1 VATLARIALSLI
13 GGLKADRVKGRS
25 GEAVIALPPP
35 QASGGMPLMAALSA
49 RRSLREFS
57 ERPLPPQVLSDLLW
71 AAFGINRPAG
81 RGRTAPSAL
90 GAQEIDVYAALA
102 GGLYIYDPDA
112 HRLARVAQVDARR
125 VTGYQDFVDAAPL
138 DLVYVADQAHLQNIP
153 GEHRAAYSAACAG
166 AIAQN
171 VYLYCASAGLATV
184 VRGWLDRRALAAAL
198 GLGRDEQVVLAQTV
212 GYPAET

>member
-1 VATLARIALSLI
+1 MATLTKIALSVV
-13 GGLKADRVKGRS
+13 GGMKADRVKGRGRES
-25 GEAVIALPPP
+25 TGLPPP
-35 QASGGMPLMAALSA
+35 QVAGGMPLMAAFAA
-49 RRSLREFS
+49 RRSQREFAPT
-57 ERPLPPQVLSDLLW
+57 PLPPQVLSELLW
-71 AAFGINRPAG
+71 SAFGINRAAS
-81 RGRTAPSAL
+81 RGRTAPSAI

-125 VTGYQDFVDAAPL
+125 VTGFQDFVDEAPL
-138 DLVYVADQAHLQNIP
+138 DLVYVADQAHLKNIP

-198 GLGRDEQVVLAQTV
+198 GLGRDEHVVLAQTV
-212 GYPAET
+212 GFPAER